1 MKTNKWLLALLLIV
15 AACEKDDSITTQELS
30 SETVPIVSVVYIQ
43 NGHICKTRANSN
55 GTPTLCFK
63 DSNSRTL
70 FKEQLSEMTDEE
82 KQTIINQYG
91 IRTLYN
97 IADDA
102 DDELEFI
109 ANTAT
114 SEEDFR
120 NKYCEYKSKYE
131 DILIGNDIDTTDLSL
146 YVPDEDNVMSY
157 IGNTDKE
164 YVIGDEIYKANLN
177 DSLSSSQKY
186 LSQMNNNGTDVS
198 VNAFIDTPKKGK
210 RVYFN
215 SYLRGNRL
223 WVKMFCKKK
232 MWYGWKNDP
241 HRSYYFDT
249 YFGMNFSYLMLGK
262 YGQEIVTSRLPRF
275 VFNRNVKRGFSII
288 LGKVTSGYTLSGEIH
303 TWTDMTSER
312 DAKGKEIIIS
322 DKGYSYPKCIEVN
335 SKIVKIQHR
344 L

>member
-30 SETVPIVSVVYIQ
+30 SESVPIVSVVYIQ

-63 DSNSRTL
+63 DSNSLTL

-82 KQTIINQYG
+82 KQTTINQYG

-177 DSLSSSQKY
+177 ESLSSSQKY

>member
-1 MKTNKWLLALLLIV
+1 
-15 AACEKDDSITTQELS
+15 
-30 SETVPIVSVVYIQ
+30 
-43 NGHICKTRANSN
+43 
-55 GTPTLCFK
+55 
-63 DSNSRTL
+63 
-70 FKEQLSEMTDEE
+70 
-82 KQTIINQYG
+82 
-91 IRTLYN
+91 
-97 IADDA
+97 
-102 DDELEFI
+102 
-109 ANTAT
+109 
-114 SEEDFR
+114 
-120 NKYCEYKSKYE
+120 
-131 DILIGNDIDTTDLSL
+131 
-146 YVPDEDNVMSY
+146 
-157 IGNTDKE
+157 
-164 YVIGDEIYKANLN
+164 
-177 DSLSSSQKY
+177 
-186 LSQMNNNGTDVS
+186 MNNNGTDVS

>member
-63 DSNSRTL
+63 DSNSLTL

-82 KQTIINQYG
+82 KQTTINQYG

-223 WVKMFCKKK
+223 WVNCF
-232 MWYGWKNDP
+232 
-241 HRSYYFDT
+241 
-249 YFGMNFSYLMLGK
+249 
-262 YGQEIVTSRLPRF
+262 
-275 VFNRNVKRGFSII
+275 VKRKCGMD
-288 LGKVTSGYTLSGEIH
+288 GKMIHIDHITLIH
-303 TWTDMTSER
+303 TLE
-312 DAKGKEIIIS
+312 
-322 DKGYSYPKCIEVN
+322 
-335 SKIVKIQHR
+335 
-344 L
+344 